1 MSNLVP
7 NLDFLTGDDI
17 AQMVYLGILATVLTS
32 YLLVSMRGRLNQFLR
47 YSILWALLITGV
59 AAAYG
64 LWDNARYSMAAV
76 QSAEG
81 EGIVLRQ
88 EVDGQYHL
96 VLELTG
102 PNGRPHPV
110 RFILDTGA
118 TDMVLTQDDALKLGY
133 GPDQLRFTGTAR
145 TANGVTRTAM
155 IWLDDVTLSG
165 HHAQNVRAL
174 VNQGDLH
181 ASLLGMRY
189 LERFSRIEIMQ
200 DRLRIVF

>member
-1 MSNLVP
+1 MP
-7 NLDFLTGDDI
+7 NLDFLSGDDI
-17 AQMVYLGILATVLTS
+17 AQMVYLGILGTVLIS
-32 YLLVSMRGRLNQFLR
+32 YMLVSMRGRLNQFLR

-59 AAAYG
+59 AAGYA

-76 QSAEG
+76 QSASG
-81 EGIVLRQ
+81 DGIVLRR

-96 VLELTG
+96 TLELTG
-102 PNGRPHPV
+102 PTGRPHPV

-118 TDMVLTQDDALKLGY
+118 TDMVLTQEDAEKLGF
-133 GPDQLRFTGTAR
+133 GPQELRFTGTAR

-155 IWLDDVTLSG
+155 VWLDDVMLG
-165 HHAQNVRAL
+165 DHHAQNVRAL
-174 VNQGDLH
+174 VNEGDLH

-189 LERFSRIEIMQ
+189 LERFERIEIMQ